1 MFSRESTEVRL
12 FQLAYALIFAFM
24 LLPLFVVVGTSFTAA
39 GTLTF
44 PPEELSAVWY
54 SEFFNDLQWL
64 RAFENSIIIGI
75 GTTILS
81 TILGVSAA
89 LGLQLSGQR
98 GAKYL
103 TPLVLLPLLVPP
115 VVLGITLLIFFSR
128 FDLHQT
134 YVSIVLAHS
143 LWATPLVFFIMQSV
157 FERFDWSLRDAGQ
170 DLGAG
175 PWRNFR
181 YVIFPGVRNG
191 VLVSALIAFII
202 SLQEFIMAL
211 FLSGWET
218 RTIPVLAWTTLR
230 QSLDPMVSVV
240 STFLILMS
248 LGGILIIAAIMNM
261 EWLAKQL

>member
-1 MFSRESTEVRL
+1 MFSRESAEVRL

-54 SEFFNDLQWL
+54 GEFFNDLQWL

-89 LGLQLSGQR
+89 FGLQLSGQR

-134 YVSIVLAHS
+134 YVSIILAHS

-248 LGGILIIAAIMNM
+248 LGGILIIAAIMNI